1 MNMCRFFGMIGVFCC
16 LSAAANAQYTTKQ
29 ADSSAS
35 GFTTRK
41 TAQPAAAQ
49 PTARPAAA
57 PVPSEA
63 QPSAARPRPNVYRAR
78 PKPLEDSGE
87 EDLPSFGAFAAGS
100 NEAAAQGSAAQGSAA
115 GQPAAAVPGSA
126 YQRRPAGTQGSA
138 QGELQGV
145 AQGGIEGAA
154 QGSAAAQG
162 SNLPKPKGEIWVY
175 VTDFKI
181 DKVGRFPFC
190 TLKRVLQNRT
200 DTEIERLS
208 IEFSWPGYT
217 TEKVFTNIKPKASEV
232 TGLALYT
239 DTCPALN
246 SKPQIKVKSC
256 RMGPVYGT
264 ECEKYII
271 VK

>member
-1 MNMCRFFGMIGVFCC
+1 MNMRPFFGMIGLFCC
-16 LSAAANAQYTTKQ
+16 MSVAANAQYTTKQ

-35 GFTTRK
+35 GFTARK

-49 PTARPAAA
+49 PAAGARPTAA
-57 PVPSEA
+57 VPA
-63 QPSAARPRPNVYRAR
+63 QPAAQPAAARPRPNVYRPR

-87 EDLPSFGAFAAGS
+87 EDLPSFGAFTSGS
-100 NEAAAQGSAAQGSAA
+100 NDAGTQGSAAA
-115 GQPAAAVPGSA
+115 QPETAVPGSA
-126 YQRRPAGTQGSA
+126 YQRRPVGAQGSA
-138 QGELQGV
+138 QGALQGS
-145 AQGGIEGAA
+145 AQGDPDGAA
-154 QGSAAAQG
+154 QGSAQG

-175 VTDFKI
+175 VTDFKV
-181 DKVGRFPFC
+181 DKVGRFTYC

-208 IEFSWPGYT
+208 MEFSWPSYT

-246 SKPQIKVKSC
+246 SKPQVKVKSC
-256 RMGPVYGT
+256 RMGSIYGT
-264 ECEKYII
+264 ECEKYIV